1 MLERFK
7 PSMSAAKTQLKER
20 TQQSSE
26 PLLAYYDDIIDLSK
40 QVDSNRPLHMIVDY
54 LQDGIRHELKIH
66 KNYRMKPLLKQ
77 QSIIPPQPHFAHLTA
92 ATDKPLKKSD
102 TSRRLNHCQQTFE
115 HTQSSIK
122 PRPYHP
128 NSSVKL
134 QPYYPC
140 LICNRTNH
148 RTIDCYNKEESGC
161 YKCDLSTIC
170 LTIQDNT
177 VQTTTTPLVQSNTTS
192 CSYVRLLE
200 KTTTPPYSKSTVNA
214 TVQQSNSSNML
225 FESSPRFYRKT
236 VLLPNALIQIKHSRT
251 RLTIVNTRNQPYTLS
266 SNTCLGTISSS
277 SSICTIPSS
286 QNSTSTRNKSSRI
299 YNRST
304 NPSHRCYVCHRNFLS
319 QNSLYHHLRTQYHL
333 SEPRDQIETLTQH
346 IEPITHRKTI
356 QDVLWKYGKVFDI
369 REASTINITLNHAIE
384 SGKHRPIYTQPYR
397 RLPQDHRTITEETDK
412 LLNQDQVEPS
422 TSPWCSPIVLVRK
435 KDGTIRFCVDY
446 RKLNDITLKD
456 SFPLPYEILQL
467 LHAYNFRLS
476 FEKCTIA
483 INSINYLD
491 HHICRGDI
499 RPNNE
504 NIRGLLGTSTPKE
517 TFRFLKAAE
526 YYRKF
531 IPNFSCITGPLYKY
545 NPSSHKPTTTNKSTP
560 FKLSTEEQNAFEQIK
575 HILTSDLVLRLPNN
589 QLPFKIQTDAAQFC
603 IGVVL
608 LQTYPE
614 GDRPVCF
621 MSKKFTGT
629 Q

>member
-54 LQDGIRHELKIH
+54 LQD
-66 KNYRMKPLLKQ
+66 
-77 QSIIPPQPHFAHLTA
+77 
-92 ATDKPLKKSD
+92 
-102 TSRRLNHCQQTFE
+102 
-115 HTQSSIK
+115 
-122 PRPYHP
+122 
-128 NSSVKL
+128 
-134 QPYYPC
+134 
-140 LICNRTNH
+140 
-148 RTIDCYNKEESGC
+148 
-161 YKCDLSTIC
+161 DLSTIC

-435 KDGTIRFCVDY
+435 KDD
-446 RKLNDITLKD
+446 
-456 SFPLPYEILQL
+456 EILQL